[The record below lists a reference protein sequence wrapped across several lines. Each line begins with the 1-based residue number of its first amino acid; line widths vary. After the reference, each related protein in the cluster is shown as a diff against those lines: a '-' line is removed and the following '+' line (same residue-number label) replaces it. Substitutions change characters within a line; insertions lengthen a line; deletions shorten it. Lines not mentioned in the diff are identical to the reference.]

1 VDVSGELQL
10 LGHPWRFL
18 WLKIQFCFP
27 KGRRWCSGVVLSL
40 ETLSWRSPFRL
51 GWPRSVS
58 WLFMSVTLI
67 RLMARTFFGP
77 LCRSPRGYTGGALTL
92 AAAAA
97 LCPPSHLA
105 AASTT

>member
-1 VDVSGELQL
+1 MVQCRAEERCAGRLVEVDVSGELQL

-27 KGRRWCSGVVLSL
+27 KGRRWCFGVVLSL
-40 ETLSWRSPFRL
+40 ETSSWRSPFRL

-67 RLMARTFFGP
+67 MLMARTFFWAP
-77 LCRSPRGYTGGALTL
+77 VSL
-92 AAAAA
+92 A
-97 LCPPSHLA
+97 
-105 AASTT
+105 